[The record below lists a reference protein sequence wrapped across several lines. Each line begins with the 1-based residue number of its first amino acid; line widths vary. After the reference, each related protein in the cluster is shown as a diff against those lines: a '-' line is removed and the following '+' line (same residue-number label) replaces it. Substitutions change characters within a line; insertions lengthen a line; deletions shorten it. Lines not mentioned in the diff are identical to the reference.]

1 MQLLVLLH
9 LFAPEAKP
17 KPLWNWPIE
26 AVFVVSL
33 RFYIMADNKF
43 QNNYLIPHVVEQTS
57 RGERGYDIYS
67 RLLVDR
73 IIFLGTAI
81 DDAVA
86 NTVIAQMLFLQMS
99 DPKKDIHIYI
109 NSPGGH
115 VTAGLAIY
123 DTMQFLTCDVNTY
136 CIGQAASMGAVLLS
150 GGTSGKRFALPHAN
164 IMIHQVLGGAQ
175 GQATDMEIHVK
186 HMLDLK
192 KTLTNILSK
201 HTGKPYDEVF
211 EACERDNFLT
221 AEEAKDFGL
230 VDEVVASR
238 KDVKTL
244 PDQSSVNEK

>member
-1 MQLLVLLH
+1 M
-9 LFAPEAKP
+9 A
-17 KPLWNWPIE
+17 NIE
-26 AVFVVSL
+26 
-33 RFYIMADNKF
+33 F
-43 QNNYLIPHVVEQTS
+43 QNNHLIPHVVEQTS

-99 DPKKDIHIYI
+99 DPKKDVHVYI

-115 VTAGLAIY
+115 VSAGLAVY

-136 CIGQAASMGAVLLS
+136 CIGQAASMGALLLA
-150 GGTSGKRFALPHAN
+150 GGTKGKRFSLPNSN
-164 IMIHQVLGGAQ
+164 IMIHQILGGTH

-186 HMLDLK
+186 HMLELK

-201 HTGKPYDEVF
+201 HTGKSYEEVF
-211 EACERDNFLT
+211 EACERDHFMS
-221 AEEAKDFGL
+221 AEEAKKFGL

-238 KDVKTL
+238 TDVPTL
-244 PDQSSVNEK
+244 PDKTSIDSK

>member
-1 MQLLVLLH
+1 
-9 LFAPEAKP
+9 
-17 KPLWNWPIE
+17 
-26 AVFVVSL
+26 
-33 RFYIMADNKF
+33 MANSKF

-81 DDAVA
+81 DDNVA
-86 NTVIAQMLFLQMS
+86 NAVIAQLLFLQMS
-99 DPKKDIHIYI
+99 DPKKDVHIYV

-115 VTAGLAIY
+115 VSAGLAVY

-136 CIGQAASMGAVLLS
+136 CIGQAASMGAVLLA
-150 GGTSGKRFALPHAN
+150 GGTKGKRFALPNAN

-192 KTLTNILSK
+192 KTLTEILSK
-201 HTGKPYDEVF
+201 HTGKPYEEVF
-211 EACERDNFLT
+211 QACERDHFLS
-221 AEEAKDFGL
+221 AEEARKFGL
-230 VDEVVASR
+230 VDEVVTSR
-238 KDVKTL
+238 TDVPTL
-244 PDQSSVNEK
+244 PDKSDIKEK